1 MTKGTDE
8 ILRLNNNTDD
18 SVHQIATLASL
29 CMLTVVIE
37 EIFLVSEVSSLAVG
51 PNQPVFSGY

>member
-18 SVHQIATLASL
+18 SVHQIATLVSL
-29 CMLTVVIE
+29 CMLTIVNE

-51 PNQPVFSGY
+51 PNQPVFTGY